1 MLLINRLFS
10 KIYITLKFYN
20 LTTENTCNKKLKIQP
35 FNRVGPAL
43 IF

>member
-10 KIYITLKFYN
+10 KIYITLTFCG

-35 FNRVGPAL
+35 FNRIGPTL